1 MEKIKLQDSQGKIL
15 EYPSINQATRENGA
29 LSGMNRENAI
39 KFLEKRG
46 FNIISI
52 EKSASENGIIEK
64 LVKLTSKLDKDLI
77 AKLENELNE
86 QIANLKMGSDISK
99 IVELKTRIENAKKPQ
114 TNLSA
119 ILEKVKELYNEYN
132 ENENE

>member
-1 MEKIKLQDSQGKIL
+1 MEKIKLKDSQGKVL

-46 FNIISI
+46 FEIISI

-64 LVKLTSKLDKDLI
+64 LIKLTSKLDKDLI
-77 AKLENELNE
+77 ENLEKELQE
-86 QIANLKMGSDISK
+86 QIANLKMGSDVSK
-99 IVELKTRIENAKKPQ
+99 ILELKTRIEKAKTPQ
-114 TNLSA
+114 TNLNA
-119 ILEKVKELYNEYN
+119 ILEKVKELYNEYQEQDN
-132 ENENE
+132 A

>member
-1 MEKIKLQDSQGKIL
+1 MEKIIL
-15 EYPSINQATRENGA
+15 MKNAEKFEYPSINQATRENGA

-46 FNIISI
+46 FEIVSI
-52 EKSASENGIIEK
+52 EKSQSENGIIEK

-77 AKLENELNE
+77 AKLENDLNE

-114 TNLSA
+114 TNLNA

-132 ENENE
+132 GNENE

>member
-46 FNIISI
+46 FNILSI

-64 LVKLTSKLDKDLI
+64 LIKLTSKLDKDLI
-77 AKLENELNE
+77 EKLENELNE

>member
-1 MEKIKLQDSQGKIL
+1 MEKIKLKDKQGKVL
-15 EYPSINQATRENGA
+15 EYQSINQATRENGA

-46 FNIISI
+46 FEIVSI

-64 LVKLTSKLDKDLI
+64 LIKLTSKLDKDLI
-77 AKLENELNE
+77 AKLENDLQE
-86 QIANLKMGSDISK
+86 QIANLKMGSDVSK
-99 IVELKTRIENAKKPQ
+99 ILEIKTRIENARKPK
-114 TNLSA
+114 TDLDT
-119 ILEKVKELYNEYN
+119 ILNKVRELYNEYQ